1 MTYGWSFVAE
11 GRGVGSVCENIT
23 AQRDD
28 LQQQFW
34 SESNICVS
42 CLCNLSQTF
51 VCPVSVTVLTLLSLS
66 DLQTSHQTVSEQR
79 DELEQQLHGVSESKS
94 LSTQNWNFVNGSFY
108 LSDASMLSWKNSRQ
122 YCLDRGADLIIINSP
137 EEQEFAMTFGERSW
151 IGLTDAQQEG
161 CGDGFW
167 FPDEPNNDKGNE
179 DCVEVLSS
187 KPKHANWNDLPCDD
201 LRKVIC
207 EKTL

>member
-1 MTYGWSFVAE
+1 
-11 GRGVGSVCENIT
+11 
-23 AQRDD
+23 
-28 LQQQFW
+28 
-34 SESNICVS
+34 
-42 CLCNLSQTF
+42 
-51 VCPVSVTVLTLLSLS
+51 PVTVSLM
-66 DLQTSHQTVSEQR
+66 
-79 DELEQQLHGVSESKS
+79 KS
-94 LSTQNWNFVNGSFY
+94 SWSCFFIDT
-108 LSDASMLSWKNSRQ
+108 SMLSWKNSRQ

-161 CGDGFW
+161 VWRWVDGSPLTTSFW

-179 DCVEVLSS
+179 DCVEVIRS
-187 KPKHANWNDLPCDD
+187 KAKHANWNDLPCDD

>member
-1 MTYGWSFVAE
+1 MEMCLFIKEMICSSSF
-11 GRGVGSVCENIT
+11 GV
-23 AQRDD
+23 
-28 LQQQFW
+28 
-34 SESNICVS
+34 
-42 CLCNLSQTF
+42 SQTF

-108 LSDASMLSWKNSRQ
+108 LSDTSMLSWKNSRQ

-161 CGDGFW
+161 VWRWVDGSPLTTSFW

-179 DCVEVLSS
+179 DCVEVIRS
-187 KPKHANWNDLPCDD
+187 KAKHANWNDLPCDD